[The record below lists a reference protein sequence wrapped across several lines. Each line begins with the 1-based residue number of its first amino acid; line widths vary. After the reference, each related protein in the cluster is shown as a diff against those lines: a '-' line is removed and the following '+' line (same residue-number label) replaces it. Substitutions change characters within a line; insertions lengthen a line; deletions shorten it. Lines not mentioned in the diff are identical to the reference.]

1 VQQGWS
7 QQYQQ
12 PPVQQGWSQQ
22 YQQPPV
28 QQGWSQQYQQP
39 PVQQGWSQPYQP
51 QKEWQPANGYELN
64 AGQMPGNGGNGGGG
78 RNLNWIKMALLAAAA
93 IIVVVLLAIGGKRL
107 SDSNQLHEE
116 VSAYNNRFCQGVY
129 VDGIHLG
136 GMTQQEAI
144 DAVTVSAQQ
153 RMQAWNVRLTYSAG
167 EGQEAGLVR
176 TITANDLG
184 MTVHV
189 DEALAEAWEQGHASS
204 DVKERKAAMD
214 ALLQENYEGYT
225 ALPSGDT
232 SAIDSILH
240 QLASVVYTQPQDA
253 YVSGYDPM
261 AHSYPFVFEP
271 EVNGYYLDIEPIKQ
285 ELYAMVTEMRSGT
298 IELKPQVLK
307 PSVTEAD
314 LRRQRTLRGTAL
326 TEISTTSTVE
336 RTANIERAFQ
346 LINGKVLKPG
356 ESFSFNN
363 IVGARSAKNGF
374 HLAIEYA
381 YGNERMGYGG
391 GVCQASTTIYL
402 AAVRANMNITHREPH
417 SDKVNYT
424 DYGLD
429 ATVNYDGKKID
440 LTFRNT
446 TGSDVYIMAY
456 LVRANGRW
464 NCKVDIYGEAHEPG
478 VTYDL
483 IAETVEV
490 LPAPV
495 DPEYVEDED
504 GTHIMYID
512 EEPVVKRKASDG
524 VIVET
529 FKVRY
534 VDGVEAERTYVAR
547 DTYKAKSQ
555 QLWVGIHGRDELP
568 VN

>member
-1 VQQGWS
+1 MQPNNDQQTSKRHRRSERYTAEYVSEPSMSAPQPMPGKAANHGNSSTAAQIPVQPVEDVPVQMEPELQQGWPQQYQQPPVQQGWSQQYQQPPVQQGWSQQYQQPPVQQGWS

-381 YGNERMGYGG
+381 YGNERM
-391 GVCQASTTIYL
+391 AM
-402 AAVRANMNITHREPH
+402 AAACAR
-417 SDKVNYT
+417 
-424 DYGLD
+424 
-429 ATVNYDGKKID
+429 
-440 LTFRNT
+440 
-446 TGSDVYIMAY
+446 
-456 LVRANGRW
+456 
-464 NCKVDIYGEAHEPG
+464 
-478 VTYDL
+478 
-483 IAETVEV
+483 
-490 LPAPV
+490 PARPSIWRQC
-495 DPEYVEDED
+495 
-504 GTHIMYID
+504 GQT
-512 EEPVVKRKASDG
+512 
-524 VIVET
+524 
-529 FKVRY
+529 
-534 VDGVEAERTYVAR
+534 
-547 DTYKAKSQ
+547 
-555 QLWVGIHGRDELP
+555 
-568 VN
+568 